1 MERSIKVSQ
10 AMPGFRVCTLTRCK
24 IEDFS
29 LLLMMLIGDLAKFSS
44 SRVVGHYVCVDRAEE
59 MTRGAVSGKMT
70 QLEGLQTVKCDD
82 DTISYD
88 TSLSTFTLAFR
99 SCFIDYDV

>member
-1 MERSIKVSQ
+1 MERSNKVSQ

-44 SRVVGHYVCVDRAEE
+44 SRVVGQYVCRQS
-59 MTRGAVSGKMT
+59 RGNDTGRYQRENGT
-70 QLEGLQTVKCDD
+70 TV
-82 DTISYD
+82 I
-88 TSLSTFTLAFR
+88 R
-99 SCFIDYDV
+99 